1 MASLE
6 LCRSIIKTIIRKYA
20 QYKPSVG
27 EVAVEIV
34 FDEMNDHYEL
44 IHTGW
49 TGPYRVEG
57 AVLHVDIRDNKVW
70 IQHDGTET
78 GIAEELVEAG
88 IPRTQIVLA
97 FKHPDMRVNTDYAV
111 A

>member
-6 LCRSIIKTIIRKYA
+6 QCRTSVKQIIQKYA
-20 QYKPSVG
+20 QYQPSVG
-27 EVAVEIV
+27 EIEVEV
-34 FDEMNDHYEL
+34 VLDEVNDHYEL

-57 AVLHVDIRDNKVW
+57 AVLHMDIREGKIW
-70 IQHDGTET
+70 IQHDGTEI

-88 IPRTQIVLA
+88 VPRTQIVLA
-97 FKHPDMRVNTDYAV
+97 FKHPDLRIHTDYAT